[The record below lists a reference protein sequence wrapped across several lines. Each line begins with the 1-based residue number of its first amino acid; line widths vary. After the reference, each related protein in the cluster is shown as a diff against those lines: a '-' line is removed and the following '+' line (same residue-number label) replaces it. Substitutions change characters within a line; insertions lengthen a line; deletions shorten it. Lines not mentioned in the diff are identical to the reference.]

1 MSHADPKTEE
11 ITREIFDHLVL
22 LAAFE
27 LDEAEAEYLREE
39 LNGQLKAV
47 HELEAI
53 EMEGDIPITSHGVPY
68 GHAIRPLLRE
78 DVAVPCEEAEDILSQ
93 APEVED
99 RFIVVPDIPHTEL
112 E

>member
-1 MSHADPKTEE
+1 MKDDGRRVEE
-11 ITREIFDHLVL
+11 ITPEIFEHLVL

-27 LDEAEAEYLREE
+27 LNDEETEYLREE

-47 HELEAI
+47 RELEAI
-53 EMEGDIPITSHGVPY
+53 EVDSDIPITSHGVPY
-68 GHAIRPLLRE
+68 DPSIRPALRE
-78 DVAVPCEEAEDILSQ
+78 DVIRPCEEAEEILAQ
-93 APEVED
+93 APEVRD